1 MLRLRSLQTSITIAA
16 ACGLAAIAGLLLV
29 SRAPRAPML
38 LGVLVVFS
46 LAVIAFEYPLTIYA
60 VLVVLLGLFSESKT
74 DSLIPANGRVWDGLV
89 AGISPAE
96 ALLALLVAVAV
107 AGRLSERGKGRLVW
121 PGAPILAAAALV
133 AAGVGSAIA
142 FHQLRDG
149 LHVTQPSI
157 TLLLAIVAGYWLT
170 RRYGSKRLFFWLVV
184 ASALLLP
191 QGLYNGFVLHT
202 LSYYDASPIFL
213 LGICSIVVA
222 FRVVDIAVWRIP
234 YLILAT
240 IVIVL
245 SLRRAVWLDIVVALA
260 ITGIWS
266 GRSGFRNA
274 VALAAG
280 VVIVLELVS
289 PGIAFSQI
297 EHAVKYTTG
306 AQGREFSSD
315 YRHWETVNA
324 WENVQQ
330 HPFGGIG
337 PSTDWTLYDSFDG
350 RFRPYGFSY
359 LHNSYLWVWL
369 RFGLLGLAAYVG
381 LFATSAWKLLGRRL
395 PLEST
400 IAGAMMVGL
409 AIAVYTASFLTT
421 TVRWPTTVGLL
432 LGIGLAARARKQPV
446 EGNEGNAEMT
456 QADDSPQDELIPVGN

>member
-1 MLRLRSLQTSITIAA
+1 MPRLKSLHAPLTLAA
-16 ACGLAAIAGLLLV
+16 ACALATIAGLLLV
-29 SRAPRAPML
+29 SPAPKAPML
-38 LGVLVVFS
+38 LGVLVIS
-46 LAVIAFEYPLTIYA
+46 ALAVIAFEHPLTIYA
-60 VLVVLLGLFSESKT
+60 LLLVLLGLFSESSVDNLVPGNST
-74 DSLIPANGRVWDGLV
+74 AWNGLI
-89 AGISPAE
+89 AGVSPAE
-96 ALLALLVAVAV
+96 LLLALLVIVALAERF
-107 AGRLSERGKGRLVW
+107 AGRSRIW
-121 PGAPILAAAALV
+121 PGAPALAAAALV
-133 AAGVGSAIA
+133 VAGVGSAIA
-142 FHQLRDG
+142 FNQLRDG

-157 TLLLAIVAGYWLT
+157 TLLFAIVAGYSLT
-170 RRYGSKRLFFWLVV
+170 HRYGSKRLLFWLVA

-213 LGICSIVVA
+213 LGICSILVA
-222 FRVVDIAVWRIP
+222 FRVVDIAAWRIP
-234 YLILAT
+234 YLLLAT
-240 IVIVL
+240 LTIVL
-245 SLRRAVWLDIVVALA
+245 SLRRAAWLDIVIALA

-274 VALAAG
+274 IALLAG

-306 AQGREFSSD
+306 AQGRDFSSA
-315 YRHWETVNA
+315 YRTWETANA
-324 WENVQQ
+324 WENVQH
-330 HPFGGIG
+330 HPVGGIG
-337 PSTDWTLYDSFDG
+337 PSTDWTFYNSFDG

-369 RFGLLGLAAYVG
+369 RFGLLGLVAYVG
-381 LFATSAWKLLGRRL
+381 LFAASAWKLLGRRL

-409 AIAVYTASFLTT
+409 VIAVYTASFLTT

-432 LGIGLAARARKQPV
+432 LGIGLAARARMQSD
-446 EGNEGNAEMT
+446 ER
-456 QADDSPQDELIPVGN
+456 DDGITHTDASPQNELMLAGNRV

>member
-1 MLRLRSLQTSITIAA
+1 MLQLRSLRASITIAA
-16 ACGLAAIAGLLLV
+16 ACGLATIAGLLLV
-29 SRAPRAPML
+29 SSAPKARML
-38 LGVLVVFS
+38 LGAIVVS
-46 LAVIAFEYPLTIYA
+46 ALTVIAFEYPLAIYA
-60 VLVVLLGLFSESKT
+60 LLVVLLGLFSESTT
-74 DSLIPANGRVWDGLV
+74 DSLIPANGRVWNGLV

-96 ALLALLVAVAV
+96 VLLALLVIAAV
-107 AGRLSERGKGRLVW
+107 AGHLAARERSHFVW
-121 PGAPILAAAALV
+121 PGAPALAAVALV
-133 AAGVGSAIA
+133 ATGVGSAVA

-149 LHVTQPSI
+149 LHATQPSI
-157 TLLLAIVAGYWLT
+157 TLVLAIVAGYWLT
-170 RRYGSKRLFFWLVV
+170 HHYGSERLLFWLVV

-191 QGLYNGFVLHT
+191 QGLYNGLVLHT

-213 LGICSIVVA
+213 LGICSILVA
-222 FRVVDIAVWRIP
+222 FKVVDLTAWRIP
-234 YLILAT
+234 YLALAT
-240 IVIVL
+240 LVIVL

-266 GRSGFRNA
+266 GRSGFRNV

-306 AQGREFSSD
+306 AQGQGRDFSSD
-315 YRHWETVNA
+315 YRRWETANA
-324 WENVQQ
+324 WENVQR
-330 HPFGGIG
+330 HPLGGIG
-337 PSTDWTLYDSFDG
+337 PSTDWTLYNSFDG
-350 RFRPYGFSY
+350 SFQPYGFSY

-369 RFGLLGLAAYVG
+369 RFGLLGLIAYVG
-381 LFATSAWKLLGRRL
+381 LFVTSALKLLGRRL

-432 LGIGLAARARKQPV
+432 LGIGLAAGSRQRSAEPV
-446 EGNEGNAEMT
+446 LAPT
-456 QADDSPQDELIPVGN
+456 TTSSVSPTTTLP

>member
-1 MLRLRSLQTSITIAA
+1 MLQLRSPQTSITIAA
-16 ACGLAAIAGLLLV
+16 ACGLATIAGLLLV
-29 SRAPRAPML
+29 SPASKAPMV
-38 LGVLVVFS
+38 LGVLVLS
-46 LAVIAFEYPLTIYA
+46 ALAVIAFEYPLAIYA
-60 VLVVLLGLFSESKT
+60 MLVVLLGLFSESTT
-74 DSLIPANGRVWDGLV
+74 DSLIPANGRAWNGLV

-96 ALLALLVAVAV
+96 VLLALLVVVAV
-107 AGRLSERGKGRLVW
+107 AERLAERERSRLVW
-121 PGAPILAAAALV
+121 PGAPALAAAALV

-149 LHVTQPSI
+149 LHMTQPSI

-170 RRYGSKRLFFWLVV
+170 HRYGSKRLLFWLVV

-213 LGICSIVVA
+213 LGICSILVA
-222 FRVVDIAVWRIP
+222 FQVVNIAAWRIP
-234 YLILAT
+234 YLALAT
-240 IVIVL
+240 LVIVF

-306 AQGREFSSD
+306 AQGRDFSSN
-315 YRHWETVNA
+315 YRHWETANA
-324 WENVQQ
+324 WENVQH
-330 HPFGGIG
+330 HPVGGIG
-337 PSTDWTLYDSFDG
+337 PSTDWTFYNSFDG
-350 RFRPYGFSY
+350 RFQPYGFTY

-369 RFGLLGLAAYVG
+369 RFGLLGLVAYVG
-381 LFATSAWKLLGRRL
+381 LFAASAWKLLGRRL

-432 LGIGLAARARKQPV
+432 LGIGLAARSRQRSAEPV
-446 EGNEGNAEMT
+446 LAPT
-456 QADDSPQDELIPVGN
+456 TTSSVSPTTALP

>member
-1 MLRLRSLQTSITIAA
+1 MLQLRSLRSSITIAA
-16 ACGLAAIAGLLLV
+16 ACGLATIAGLLLV
-29 SRAPRAPML
+29 SSAPKAPML
-38 LGVLVVFS
+38 LGAIVVS
-46 LAVIAFEYPLTIYA
+46 ALAVIAFEYPLTIYA
-60 VLVVLLGLFSESKT
+60 LLVVLLGLFSESTT
-74 DSLIPANGRVWDGLV
+74 DSLIPANGRVWNGLV

-96 ALLALLVAVAV
+96 VLLALLVVVAV
-107 AGRLSERGKGRLVW
+107 AGHLAERTRGHLVW
-121 PGAPILAAAALV
+121 PGAPALAAAALV
-133 AAGVGSAIA
+133 ATGVGSSVA

-149 LHVTQPSI
+149 LHATQPSI
-157 TLLLAIVAGYWLT
+157 TLVLAIVAGYWLT
-170 RRYGSKRLFFWLVV
+170 RHYGSERLLFWLVV

-191 QGLYNGFVLHT
+191 QGLYNGLVLHT

-213 LGICSIVVA
+213 LGICSILVA
-222 FRVVDIAVWRIP
+222 FQVVNIAAWRIP
-234 YLILAT
+234 YLALAT
-240 IVIVL
+240 LVIVF

-306 AQGREFSSD
+306 AQGRDFSSN
-315 YRHWETVNA
+315 YRHWETANA
-324 WENVQQ
+324 WENVQH
-330 HPFGGIG
+330 HPVGGIG
-337 PSTDWTLYDSFDG
+337 PSTDWTFYNSFDG
-350 RFRPYGFSY
+350 RFQPYGFTY

-369 RFGLLGLAAYVG
+369 RFGLLGLVAYVG
-381 LFATSAWKLLGRRL
+381 LFAASAWKLLGRRL

-432 LGIGLAARARKQPV
+432 LGIGLAARAGKQPA
-446 EGNEGNAEMT
+446 EGGTETT
-456 QADDSPQDELIPVGN
+456 QTDDSPQDELMPVGTES